1 MPVNIFLCEKISQLI
16 FFVTKLQKNAILILY
31 LKKESVMWEKDIN
44 INEVKEIISRAKVFF
59 GVGAMHKINDILVDL
74 KTKGVDK
81 VIVISGANAYKA
93 TGAWGVVEAALK
105 EQGIGYVN
113 YDKVT
118 PNPTTDGIDEAK
130 KIALDF
136 GAKAVIAIGGGSPID
151 TGKSVAILMDE
162 KYQDKTADELYE
174 YKFEPTSAVPIVA
187 INLTHGTGTEANRFA
202 VATVVKK
209 DFKPAIAYECIY
221 PTYSID
227 DPKVCLKLSPKQT
240 LYTSI
245 DAVNHVIEAA
255 TSKVAS
261 PYAVTLAKETIRLV
275 TKYLP
280 VAAKNPDDLEA
291 RYFLMYAALLGG
303 ICFDNGLLHYT
314 HALEHPLS
322 AVKHD
327 LSHGLGLAILLPSVI
342 KTIYADKAA
351 TLADILEPIAPN
363 LKGEK
368 SEAQAAAVA
377 VEKWLF
383 EIGVKEKLSDMGY
396 SETDVEKLT
405 NLAFTTPSLAGLLA
419 IAPNEATKE
428 RVRNIYQ
435 ESMKPLSI

>member
-1 MPVNIFLCEKISQLI
+1 
-16 FFVTKLQKNAILILY
+16 
-31 LKKESVMWEKDIN
+31 MWEKDIN
-44 INEVKEIISRAKVFF
+44 ISEVKEIISRTKVFF
-59 GVGAMHKINDILVDL
+59 GVGAINKINDILSDL

-81 VIVISGANAYKA
+81 VIVISGKNAYKA
-93 TGAWGVVEAALK
+93 TGAWDVIEKALK
-105 EQGIGYVN
+105 DNSIGYVN

-118 PNPTTDGIDEAK
+118 PNPTTDGINEAK

-174 YKFEPTSAVPIVA
+174 YKFAPTSAAPIIAV
-187 INLTHGTGTEANRFA
+187 NLTHGTGSEANRFA

-209 DFKPAIAYECIY
+209 DFKPAIAYDCIY

-227 DPKVCLKLSPKQT
+227 DPKVCTKLSPRQT

-245 DAVNHVIEAA
+245 DAINHVVEAA

-261 PYAVTLAKETIRLV
+261 PYSISLAKETIRLV
-275 TKYLP
+275 AKYLP
-280 VAAKNPDDLEA
+280 LASKNPDDLEA

-342 KTIYADKAA
+342 ETIYPDKAA
-351 TLADILEPIAPN
+351 TLADILEPIVPN
-363 LKGEK
+363 LKGEA
-368 SEAQAAAVA
+368 SEAKQAAVA

-383 EIGVKEKLSDMGY
+383 EVGVKEKLEDMGY
-396 SETDVEKLT
+396 SMSDVEKLT
-405 NLAFTTPSLAGLLA
+405 NLAFTTPSLDGLLA

-428 RVRNIYQ
+428 RVEKIYKD
-435 ESMKPLSI
+435 SMKPLA